1 MDKEIMISDFR
12 KATDITPNIKMR
24 MRKNQEILLIVLG
37 RICRFKECDFGDVV
51 EYIYD
56 NESSE
61 GDR

>member
-1 MDKEIMISDFR
+1 
-12 KATDITPNIKMR
+12 